1 MTLSGSRS
9 IRIVLLAALAAA
21 ALSGCGAREGGPT
34 APPSPEV
41 AVAIVERGSLPLD
54 LAYTGRAVGSREVE
68 VRALVSGILLERRYQ
83 EGRAVRQGEVL
94 FLIDPDRYRAAVER
108 AQAELGVE
116 RARLAEAR
124 RQRDRIVS
132 LLERDLVSQRQLD
145 EAVSAFEVAEAN
157 TAAAQAR
164 LRTANLDLGYTQVR
178 APIAG
183 LTSREVR
190 SEGSLVTAGDESSLL
205 TRIVQTDPMYV
216 EFTMPETE
224 AVQVRA
230 RLAAGPAP
238 TVRVEFEGGEQHPVA
253 ATLTFVDTSVEASSG
268 TVRARAVL
276 PNLNGRLVPG
286 QFVRA
291 RLEGVEIADAIV
303 VPRRAVMS
311 SAQGS
316 FVWLVGDGDVVDL
329 RPVRLAGTVGDRAV
343 IAEGLA
349 GGERVIIEG
358 VLKVQPGVKVTI
370 ASPGAPSDAPAAPA
384 AEAGATS

>member
-1 MTLSGSRS
+1 
-9 IRIVLLAALAAA
+9 
-21 ALSGCGAREGGPT
+21 
-34 APPSPEV
+34 
-41 AVAIVERGSLPLD
+41 
-54 LAYTGRAVGSREVE
+54 
-68 VRALVSGILLERRYQ
+68 
-83 EGRAVRQGEVL
+83 
-94 FLIDPDRYRAAVER
+94 
-108 AQAELGVE
+108 
-116 RARLAEAR
+116 
-124 RQRDRIVS
+124 
-132 LLERDLVSQRQLD
+132 
-145 EAVSAFEVAEAN
+145 
-157 TAAAQAR
+157 
-164 LRTANLDLGYTQVR
+164 
-178 APIAG
+178 
-183 LTSREVR
+183 
-190 SEGSLVTAGDESSLL
+190 
-205 TRIVQTDPMYV
+205 
-216 EFTMPETE
+216 
-224 AVQVRA
+224 
-230 RLAAGPAP
+230 
-238 TVRVEFEGGEQHPVA
+238 VEFEGGEQHPVA
-253 ATLTFVDTSVEASSG
+253 ATLTFVDNSVEASSG

-291 RLEGVEIADAIV
+291 RREGVEIADAIV